1 MKTFTFLGLIL
12 LFALPALG
20 QPIIIDHT
28 STDLAKVPPAWISQA
43 RNSLRISYGHTS
55 HGSQLVTGI
64 MAFRGSPGDPYYFT
78 SSSGVYQAGTFLN
91 DYYPS
96 GDLGN
101 PDRTTWATLT
111 RDLLNRSG
119 GCDRNVIL
127 WSWCGQ
133 VDGTPADI
141 DLYLGLMNQLE
152 ADYPGVKFVYMTGHL
167 NGTGAAGNV
176 NVRNE
181 QIRSF
186 CRANNKILFDFA
198 DIESY
203 DPDGLV
209 DYMILRANDNCD
221 YDSDGNGSLDTNWAA
236 NWIAG
241 HPGHELTLLAGQCG
255 SCAHSQQLNCILKG
269 RAFWWLMARLAGW
282 NGVAGEAAVRVNA
295 PNGGEV
301 WEAGS
306 GKSVTWSAPD
316 TIADVLIEYSTDG
329 GSSWASV
336 TGSTPNDGVY
346 GWTVPA
352 VSSANCRVRV
362 RDTGGTASDT
372 SDAAF
377 SIVLQGTLSVT
388 LVAPNGGEKW
398 LAGTTHSVVWTSTG
412 ALSNVRLEYSTT
424 NGSAWADIVSSTANT
439 GSFPWSVPN
448 TPSPAC
454 LVRASEA
461 GSGTPA
467 DTSAANFAIVT
478 GYPNSP
484 ADRQILPEVVWAAAL
499 GGGTWTTDI
508 QVTDLSGG
516 SVVAATF
523 YYGGGASRGPLP
535 LWTGPAALR
544 SVSIENLLATLDGL
558 DPAPFD
564 YFGRSGAVEFT
575 TQDAGHRIQ
584 VASRTRNGDYSKT
597 AVGLRDEESTTAA
610 ASRPLL
616 IQNLAS
622 NAAYRSSAGFHN
634 PANDAVT
641 AEFRLRDGSGTT
653 IGSAFSRT
661 FSGRDYQA
669 FNPFVQ
675 AGVAY
680 PAYAFDNATLT
691 ITLTSG
697 SGRLLGF
704 GATASNTT
712 NDPAAHASVSLA
724 AGNETSPSPWVV
736 LPEVLWAAATGG
748 GTWTTE
754 VQITDLSG
762 GSVVCAFFN
771 YGGGGR
777 RGPFTV
783 WTSGGI
789 NQSVKF
795 TNILQS
801 LDGLDGGAFAYF
813 GRSGAVEFRT
823 QDSAHTI
830 HVAAR
835 TMNGAYTKTFQ
846 GLSGAEANSADLTRE
861 MMVQNYASN
870 ATYRS
875 SAGFYNPAET
885 VVTVE
890 FRLLDANG
898 SQVGSAFSRTFA
910 AHDFQAFNP
919 FAQAG
924 VPYPGFVYD
933 GCWLLVTPTSG
944 EGRVVGFG
952 ASADNI
958 TNDPAA
964 HIVVQ
969 RR

>member
-1 MKTFTFLGLIL
+1 MKKLTFPVLIL
-12 LFALPALG
+12 LCALPALG
-20 QPIIIDHT
+20 QPLLIDHT
-28 STDLAKVPPAWISQA
+28 TTDLSKVPPAWITQA
-43 RNSLRISYGHTS
+43 KNSLRISYGHTS

-64 MAFRGSPGDPYYFT
+64 MAFRGSSGDPYYFT

-101 PDRTTWATLT
+101 PDRTTWAALT
-111 RDLLNRSG
+111 RNLLNRSG

-133 VDGTPADI
+133 ADGTAADI
-141 DLYLGLMNQLE
+141 DLYLSLMNQLE

-167 NGTGAAGNV
+167 NGTGATGNL

-181 QIRSF
+181 QIRNF
-186 CRANNKILFDFA
+186 CRTNNKILFDFA

-209 DYMILRANDNCD
+209 NYMVLRANDNCD
-221 YDSDGNGSLDTNWAA
+221 YDSDGNGSLDKNWAA
-236 NWIAG
+236 TWIANN
-241 HPGHELTLLAGQCG
+241 PTHELTLLANQCG
-255 SCAHSQQLNCILKG
+255 SCAHSQRLNCILKG

-282 NGVAGEAAVRVNA
+282 NGVAGEPAVRVNA

-301 WEAGS
+301 WEAATTES
-306 GKSVTWSAPD
+306 ITWSAPD

-329 GSSWASV
+329 GSSYSTVVA
-336 TGSTPNDGVY
+336 STPNDGAY
-346 GWTVPA
+346 GWTVPG

-362 RDTGGTASDT
+362 RDAGGTASDA

-388 LVAPNGGEKW
+388 LASPNGGEKW
-398 LAGTTHSVVWTSTG
+398 LAGTTNTVAWTSTG
-412 ALSNVRLEYSTT
+412 ALGNVRLEYSTT
-424 NGSAWADIVSSTANT
+424 NGSAWTDIAASTANT
-439 GSFPWSVPN
+439 GFFSWPVPP
-448 TPSPAC
+448 TPSSTC
-454 LVRASEA
+454 LVRVSEA

-467 DTSAANFAIVT
+467 DTSAANFSIAS

-484 ADRQILPEVVWAAAL
+484 ANRLILPEVVWASAL
-499 GGGTWTTDI
+499 GGGIWTTDV

-516 SVVAATF
+516 SVVTATF
-523 YYGGGASRGPLP
+523 YFGSGAQRGPFT
-535 LWTGPAALR
+535 LWTGPGELR
-544 SVSIENLLATLDGL
+544 SVTIENLLTALDGL
-558 DPAPFD
+558 DPAAFD

-575 TQDAGHRIQ
+575 TQDADHRIQ

-597 AVGLRDEESTTAA
+597 AVGLHDEEPTTAA
-610 ASRPLL
+610 LGRPLL

-634 PANDAVT
+634 PVNDPVT
-641 AEFRLRDGSGTT
+641 AEFRLRDGNGTT

-675 AGVAY
+675 AGVSY
-680 PAYAFDNATLT
+680 PAYSFDNATLT
-691 ITLTSG
+691 VTPTSG

-712 NDPAAHASVSLA
+712 NDPAAHACVSLA
-724 AGNETSPSPWVV
+724 AGNENSPSPWVV
-736 LPEVLWAAATGG
+736 LPEVLWASASGG

-783 WTSGGI
+783 WTSSGA

-795 TNILQS
+795 ANILTS
-801 LDGLDGGAFAYF
+801 LDGLDGGAFTYF
-813 GRSGAVEFRT
+813 GRSGAVEFVT
-823 QDSAHTI
+823 QDAAHTI

-835 TMNGAYTKTFQ
+835 TMNGAYSKTFQ
-846 GLSGAEANSADLTRE
+846 GLSAAEANTGDLTRE

-885 VVTVE
+885 AVTVD
-890 FRLLDANG
+890 FRLVDGNG
-898 SQVGSAFSRTFA
+898 NQVGLGFSRTFA

-924 VPYPGFVYD
+924 VPYPGSVYD
-933 GCWLLVTPTSG
+933 GCWLLLTPASG
-944 EGRVVGFG
+944 QGRVLGFG
-952 ASADNI
+952 ASANNV

>member
-1 MKTFTFLGLIL
+1 MKKLTFPVLIL
-12 LFALPALG
+12 LCALPALG
-20 QPIIIDHT
+20 QPLLIDHT
-28 STDLAKVPPAWISQA
+28 TTDLSKVPPAWITQA
-43 RNSLRISYGHTS
+43 KNSLRISYGHTS

-64 MAFRGSPGDPYYFT
+64 MAFRGSSGDPYYFT

-101 PDRTTWATLT
+101 PDRTTWAALT
-111 RDLLNRSG
+111 RNLLNRSG

-133 VDGTPADI
+133 ADGTAADI
-141 DLYLGLMNQLE
+141 DLYLSLMNQLE

-167 NGTGAAGNV
+167 NGTGATGNL

-181 QIRSF
+181 QIRNF
-186 CRANNKILFDFA
+186 CRTNNKILFDFA

-209 DYMILRANDNCD
+209 NYMVLRANDNCD
-221 YDSDGNGSLDTNWAA
+221 YDSDGNGSLDKNWAA
-236 NWIAG
+236 TWIANN
-241 HPGHELTLLAGQCG
+241 PTHELTLLANQCG
-255 SCAHSQQLNCILKG
+255 SCAHSQRLNCILKG

-282 NGVAGEAAVRVNA
+282 NGVAGEPAVRVNA

-301 WEAGS
+301 WEAATTES
-306 GKSVTWSAPD
+306 ITWSAPD

-329 GSSWASV
+329 GSSYSTVVA
-336 TGSTPNDGVY
+336 STPNDGAY
-346 GWTVPA
+346 GWTVPGA
-352 VSSANCRVRV
+352 SSANCRVRV
-362 RDTGGTASDT
+362 RDAGGTASDA

-388 LVAPNGGEKW
+388 LASPNGGEKW
-398 LAGTTHSVVWTSTG
+398 LAGTTNTVAWTSTG
-412 ALSNVRLEYSTT
+412 ALGNVRLEYSTT
-424 NGSAWADIVSSTANT
+424 NGSAWTDIAASTANT
-439 GSFPWSVPN
+439 GFFSWPVPP
-448 TPSPAC
+448 TPSSTC
-454 LVRASEA
+454 LVRVSEA

-467 DTSAANFAIVT
+467 DTSAANFSIVS

-484 ADRQILPEVVWAAAL
+484 ANRLILPEVVWASAL
-499 GGGTWTTDI
+499 GGGIWTTDV

-516 SVVAATF
+516 SVVTATF
-523 YYGGGASRGPLP
+523 YFGSGAQRGPFT
-535 LWTGPAALR
+535 LWTGPGELR
-544 SVSIENLLATLDGL
+544 SVTIENLLTALDGL
-558 DPAPFD
+558 DPAAFD

-575 TQDAGHRIQ
+575 TQDADHRIQ

-597 AVGLRDEESTTAA
+597 AVGLHDEEPTTAA
-610 ASRPLL
+610 LGRPLL

-634 PANDAVT
+634 PVNDPVT
-641 AEFRLRDGSGTT
+641 AEFRLRDGNGTT

-675 AGVAY
+675 AGVSY
-680 PAYAFDNATLT
+680 PAYSFDNATLT
-691 ITLTSG
+691 VTPTSG

-712 NDPAAHASVSLA
+712 NDPAAHACVSLA
-724 AGNETSPSPWVV
+724 AGNENSPSPWVV
-736 LPEVLWAAATGG
+736 LPEVLWASASGG

-783 WTSGGI
+783 WTSSGA

-795 TNILQS
+795 ANILTS
-801 LDGLDGGAFAYF
+801 LDGLDGGAFTYF
-813 GRSGAVEFRT
+813 GRSGAVEFVT
-823 QDSAHTI
+823 QDAAHTI

-835 TMNGAYTKTFQ
+835 TMNGAYSKTFQ
-846 GLSGAEANSADLTRE
+846 GLSAAEANTGDLTRE

-885 VVTVE
+885 AVTVD
-890 FRLLDANG
+890 FRLVDGNG
-898 SQVGSAFSRTFA
+898 NQVGLGFSRTFA

-924 VPYPGFVYD
+924 VPYPGSVYD
-933 GCWLLVTPTSG
+933 GCWLLLTPASG
-944 EGRVVGFG
+944 QGRVLGFG
-952 ASADNI
+952 ASANNV